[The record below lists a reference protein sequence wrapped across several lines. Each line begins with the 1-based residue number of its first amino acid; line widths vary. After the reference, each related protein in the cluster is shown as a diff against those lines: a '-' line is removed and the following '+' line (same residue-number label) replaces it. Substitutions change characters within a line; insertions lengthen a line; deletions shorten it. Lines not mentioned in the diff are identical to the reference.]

1 MPDASI
7 AKELTEKQNGSIL
20 LKDAPGG
27 GSCFVVKLP
36 AIMMHV

>member
-1 MPDASI
+1 MPSI

-36 AIMMHV
+36 AVMMHV